1 MANNKKNANYV
12 TDKTAV
18 AKVEKNKIKRS
29 RKVKKTTL
37 NVVYIV
43 VAVLAAIL
51 FVTGFVHIF
60 KACSKTTPR
69 EFIDP
74 SKGDFKV
81 TDIVQLDFAN
91 YGKVT
96 IELYGEEAPETVANF
111 KKRVEEGYFTD
122 KYLTISTSTSTKYVS
137 FQTEKKTD
145 EHGHSNDVEPG
156 IKGEYYDNSFEN
168 KISHTYGVITMFR
181 YGQKDLTADP
191 EVYDSSSTDFAI
203 ITDKTTY
210 ANEKTGCNG
219 NNAAFGKVVSA
230 DMEKI
235 EKMASDYQGKSD
247 EEKEEETDPNALS
260 TGSNKIA
267 LTEADID
274 LGYIERTFT
283 PKYEGYYFFDTTE
296 EELASIIINDGESQ
310 ALGTGDEAVQRYF
323 EADKEYKLK
332 INIKATAKAG
342 DVKITINDRVLTSGT
357 NTLDKITNKDV
368 TDSKMFYYTYTA
380 PITGEYIFTMTS
392 VKDVKVV
399 GKDGVAVSDKDD
411 KDETLTLD
419 LVADVVYTFEVP
431 AKGASISGTAT
442 SVAPKIE
449 VKEQYFEI
457 ATEEKIKF
465 TEAQITAKNV
475 VYTFVA
481 GVSGKYSVSSSNIKE
496 VTFLKLDGTK
506 LGDNY
511 ANLEAGVTYKL
522 SMKTEGLTKE
532 TEYKLT
538 IVEPKLVAGD
548 NTIKL
553 LESDVDAGKGVYSF
567 TAEYTGKYT
576 FSLSVNSVKDTLV
589 FKVIDEN
596 GKLINEY
603 KEDNKNVIK
612 PYAHLEKDK
621 TYTVEVGVDYK
632 EVSDGKEVEKKLV
645 KDTKYTLTIDDPT
658 LKLSSN
664 KNIVSS
670 STTEQTDGNVIT
682 ITKSDVAKGPMTYV
696 LNVEASGVYEIKID
710 TDMKENI
717 KIRVKSGETV
727 TELTDYSHIK
737 LNKGDVCEFETNFTF
752 AKDSAVQEKSTTITV
767 YQTYPKIVASLVANK
782 VAK

>member
-81 TDIVQLDFAN
+81 TDIVQLDFAD
-91 YGKVT
+91 YGKVI

-137 FQTEKKTD
+137 FVTEKETD
-145 EHGHSNDVEPG
+145 EHGHSADVEPG
-156 IKGEYYDNSFEN
+156 IKGEYYDNNFEN
-168 KISHTYGVITMFR
+168 KISHTYGVITMNR
-181 YGQKDLTADP
+181 NGHGYN
-191 EVYDSSSTDFAI
+191 SSSTDFMI
-203 ITDKTTY
+203 ITDNSTY
-210 ANEKTGCNG
+210 ANEKTGFNG
-219 NNAAFGKVVSA
+219 NNAAFGRVFPA

-235 EKMASDYQGKSD
+235 EKMVSDYQGKSD

-260 TGSNKIA
+260 SGSNKIA
-267 LTEADID
+267 LTEADIE
-274 LGYIERTFT
+274 LGYVERTFT

-296 EELASIIINDGESQ
+296 EELVSIIINDGESQ
-310 ALGTGDEAVQRYF
+310 ALGTGDKAVQRYF

-332 INIKATAKAG
+332 INIKASSKAG
-342 DVKITINDRVLTSGT
+342 DVKISINDRVLTAGS
-357 NTLDKITNKDV
+357 NTLDKITKDDI
-368 TDSKMFYYTYTA
+368 TNSKVFYYTYTT
-380 PITGEYIFTMTS
+380 PVTGEYIFTLTNI
-392 VKDVKVV
+392 KGVKVV
-399 GKDGVAVSDKDD
+399 GKDGVAVADKDD

-419 LVADVVYTFEVP
+419 LVADVVYTFEVS
-431 AKGASISGTAT
+431 AKEASITGTAT
-442 SVAPKIE
+442 SVVPKIE

-457 ATEEKIKF
+457 GVEEKIKF
-465 TEAQITAKNV
+465 TEAQITAKKV

-481 GVSGKYSVSSSNIKE
+481 GVSGKYSVSSTDIKE
-496 VTFLKLDGTK
+496 VTFLNLDGTE
-506 LGDNY
+506 LGKNY
-511 ANLEAGVTYKL
+511 ANLEAGKTYKL

-576 FSLSVNSVKDTLV
+576 FSLSVNSKKDTLV
-589 FKVIDEN
+589 FTVKDEN
-596 GKLINEY
+596 GKIVNEY
-603 KEDNKNVIK
+603 VEDGKNVVK
-612 PYAHLEKDK
+612 PYAHLEADK
-621 TYTVEVGVDYK
+621 EYTIELGIDYK
-632 EVSDGKEVEKKLV
+632 ETSGGKDVDKKLA
-645 KDTKYTLTIDDPT
+645 KDTKYTLTIDDPE
-658 LKLSSN
+658 LNASSN
-664 KNIVSS
+664 QNIVSS
-670 STTEQTDGNVIT
+670 STTEQTDGNTIT
-682 ITKSDVAKGPMTYV
+682 ITKNDSAKGPMTYV
-696 LNVEASGVYEIKID
+696 FNVEASGMYEIKIA

-717 KIRVKSGETV
+717 KLRIKSGDKV
-727 TELTDYSHIK
+727 TEVTDYSHIR
-737 LNKGDVCEFETNFTF
+737 LNKGDVCEFETNFNF
-752 AKDSAVQEKSTTITV
+752 ADSTSTQEKTTTITV
-767 YQTYPKIVASLVANK
+767 YQTYPKIIGSVVADK
-782 VAK
+782 IAK